1 MARKTLSTAQW
12 NALRSEMRQI
22 MIDVARHQQTIT
34 YSELCA
40 MLKTAYLHHR
50 APALTQLLIEIGA
63 QEAKAGR
70 PVLPAVVVA
79 KASGMPGGGYFKSDT
94 GKASPL
100 TPRNADEGSNDP
112 KAMWEAD
119 LQRVFEYWSNH

>member
-1 MARKTLSTAQW
+1 MTRKALSKAQW
-12 NALRSEMRQI
+12 SALRSEMRQI
-22 MIDVARHQQTIT
+22 MIEVARNRQTIA

-40 MLKTAYLHHR
+40 QLTTAYLHHR

-63 QEAKAGR
+63 QEAEAGR

-79 KASGMPGGGYFKSDT
+79 KASGMPGGGYFKADT

-100 TPRNADEGSNDP
+100 TPRNEVEGSNDP
-112 KAMWEAD
+112 KALWEAD
-119 LQRVFEYWSNH
+119 LQRVFEYWSKH

>member
-1 MARKTLSTAQW
+1 
-12 NALRSEMRQI
+12 MRQT
-22 MIDVARHQQTIT
+22 MIEVARHQRTIT

-40 MLKTAYLHHR
+40 QLTTAYLHHR

-79 KASGMPGGGYFKSDT
+79 KASGMPGGGYFKSEP
-94 GKASPL
+94 SPL
-100 TPRNADEGSNDP
+100 TPLPHGEGNTSDP
-112 KAMWEAD
+112 KAIWEAD
-119 LQRVFEYWSNH
+119 LQRVFEYWSKH